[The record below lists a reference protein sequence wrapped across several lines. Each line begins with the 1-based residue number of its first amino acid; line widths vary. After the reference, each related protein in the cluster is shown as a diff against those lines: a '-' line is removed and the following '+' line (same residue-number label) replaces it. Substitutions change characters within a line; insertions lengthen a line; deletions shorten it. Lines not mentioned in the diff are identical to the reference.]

1 LNRPEEYEA
10 VRELHDRCARNGDDR
25 GAGAAYFM
33 DAVAPRDGPVSVP
46 HGTYR
51 DELRRVDGRWYLS
64 SRTAMIE
71 AGRTP
76 EMR

>member
-1 LNRPEEYEA
+1 
-10 VRELHDRCARNGDDR
+10 
-25 GAGAAYFM
+25 M
-33 DAVAPRDGPVSVP
+33 DAVAPRDGPVSVA

-51 DELRRVDGRWYLS
+51 DELSRVDGRWYLS